1 MSLLHVGCVVG
12 LCGDFGVLC
21 CRGLAVVASSLGT
34 LLRVRGGASQGK
46 LSREGQLL
54 VVR

>member
-21 CRGLAVVASSLGT
+21 CHGSAVVASSLGS
-34 LLRVRGGASQGK
+34 LLRVRGAAGSGK
-46 LSREGQLL
+46 LSREGELL